1 MLCSGIASPGCVAHV
16 IGGIA
21 LVNVESMVATMTPMD
36 VAVVDGKLGPFILPD
51 ERNPTLCIYEP
62 T

>member
-1 MLCSGIASPGCVAHV
+1 
-16 IGGIA
+16 
-21 LVNVESMVATMTPMD
+21 MTPMD